1 MKEQDKTSEKLNEVE
16 ISSLP
21 DKKFKATTIKMFK
34 ELRRGMDEH
43 SEKFNR
49 VRKYTE
55 EPNRAE
61 GYNN

>member
-21 DKKFKATTIKMFK
+21 DTKFKATTIKMLK

-43 SEKFNR
+43 SEKFNIELEDM
-49 VRKYTE
+49 K
-55 EPNRAE
+55 N
-61 GYNN
+61 

>member
-43 SEKFNR
+43 SE
-49 VRKYTE
+49 
-55 EPNRAE
+55 
-61 GYNN
+61 